1 MVKARE
7 PTIPPPPPPV
17 ERPVSRAERPLKL
30 LIAAAVVFPV
40 VIFAV
45 AGWISYNQHIAD
57 ARDRLQRTVDTLQ
70 EHAVKVFETF
80 AISERYMEEMFNG
93 LSDADIS
100 ANQEEYSRRIRNFIH
115 DLPQLRD
122 LWVIDADGRALVSG
136 TVYPMPTDLRLA
148 DRDYFS
154 GHKNGTAPETYIS
167 GTVQARVDNTSFF
180 AVTRKRMADGKF
192 NGVYLVSIAPEY
204 FTNYY
209 SKFPAADVTVAGL
222 VRADGVALARYPA
235 TQAGARSAPDSP
247 FMRAIIERPQRGV
260 TGGTSSFDGVVRIIA
275 YRKLPD
281 LPVYVNAGLDLTTVK
296 TDWMWDM
303 SAHLVFGLPATLM
316 MLGLGIFALRQARR
330 EAVANSQLRYE
341 AARRQ
346 TTELALRQAQKMEAV
361 GRLTGGIAH
370 DFNNLL
376 TAIIGNV
383 ELAMRRN
390 TSEDPRVANS
400 LGAIRQASTR
410 AATLVQRLLTF
421 SRQHPQEVKVVNVN
435 RLVTEMSEILH
446 RAIGETVRVETV
458 LASGLWKTAIDPNQ
472 LESAILNLA
481 VNARD
486 AMPGGGRLTI
496 ETSNAYLDEAYVRQS
511 GAEVEPGQ
519 FVLVAV
525 SDTGSGMS
533 TEVRDRAFD
542 PFFTTKAA
550 GAGSGL
556 GLSMVY
562 GFVKQSHGHIQI
574 YSEIGQGTAIKMYFP
589 RLSDPSAFPAWEE
602 EAEPVVPGSGE
613 HSDVILLV
621 EDDADVSRFV
631 VEALG
636 DIGYRVTHAATAA
649 EALEKIK
656 TMPDV
661 ALLFTD
667 VILPGGMNGR
677 ELANAIKE
685 THPDLPVLFATGYT
699 RNAIIHHGRL
709 DSDVDLLTKPF
720 TTEAMAKK
728 VREVLD
734 GKKPGGATS
743 A

>member
-7 PTIPPPPPPV
+7 PLSPPPPT
-17 ERPVSRAERPLKL
+17 ESPVSRAERPLKL
-30 LIAAAVVFPV
+30 LIAAS
-40 VIFAV
+40 VIFPIAIYLI
-45 AGWISYNQHIAD
+45 AGWISYGQYISEATE
-57 ARDRLQRTVDTLQ
+57 RLQRTVSAMQ
-70 EHAVKVFETF
+70 EHASKVFETF
-80 AISERYMEEMFNG
+80 AISERYLEELFNNVP
-93 LSDADIS
+93 SS
-100 ANQEEYSRRIRNFIH
+100 AIRDREAEYSGRIRTFIQS
-115 DLPQLRD
+115 LPQLRD
-122 LWVIDADGRALVSG
+122 LWVIDSNGRPLAAGTIYPLPRELDLSDRSYFEAHKKADI
-136 TVYPMPTDLRLA
+136 DI
-148 DRDYFS
+148 
-154 GHKNGTAPETYIS
+154 YIS
-167 GTVQARVDNTSFF
+167 EVVDARAANTDFF
-180 AVTRKRMADGKF
+180 AITRKRVSNGGDF
-192 NGVYLVSIAPEY
+192 DGVYLVSIAPEY
-204 FTNYY
+204 FSNYY
-209 SKFPAADVTVAGL
+209 ATLPRSDLSVAGL
-222 VRADGVALARYPA
+222 VRNDGVALARFPA
-235 TQAGARSAPDSP
+235 NSEFRRSAPGST
-247 FMRAIIERPQRGV
+247 FMRAIAANPEGGV
-260 TGGTSSFDGVVRIIA
+260 TDGPSSVDGERRIGA
-275 YRKLPD
+275 YRKLPNYD
-281 LPVYVNAGLDLTTVK
+281 VYVYAALDVPHVRAR
-296 TDWMWDM
+296 WMQAM
-303 SAHLVFGLPATLM
+303 ATHLIFGLPATLM
-316 MLGLGIFALRQARR
+316 MVGLGIFALHQARR
-330 EAVANSQLRYE
+330 EATANALLRQE

-346 TTELALRQAQKMEAV
+346 STELALRQAQKMEAV

-383 ELAMRRN
+383 ELALRRN
-390 TSEDPRVANS
+390 SSEDTRVANS
-400 LGAIRQASTR
+400 LNAIRQASMR

-421 SRQHPQEVKVVNVN
+421 SRQHPQEIKVVNVN

-486 AMPGGGRLTI
+486 AMTNGGRLTI

-511 GAEVEPGQ
+511 SAEVEAGQ

-533 TEVRDRAFD
+533 AEVRDRAFD
-542 PFFTTKAA
+542 PFFTTKPA

-574 YSEIGQGTAIKMYFP
+574 YSEIGQGTSIKMYFP

-602 EAEPVVPGSGE
+602 DAEPMAPGSDE
-613 HSDVILLV
+613 HSEAILLV

-631 VEALG
+631 VDALG

-649 EALEKIK
+649 EALEKLK

-677 ELANAIKE
+677 ELANTVKE

-734 GKKPGGATS
+734 GKRPGGAP
-743 A
+743 

>member
-7 PTIPPPPPPV
+7 PQIPLPAV
-17 ERPVSRAERPLKL
+17 ENTVSRAERPLKL
-30 LIAAAVVFPV
+30 LIAASIIFPV
-40 VIFAV
+40 AIFLF

-57 ARDRLQRTVDTLQ
+57 AHDRLQRTVDTMQ
-70 EHAVKVFETF
+70 EHAIKVFETF
-80 AISERYMEEMFNG
+80 SISERYMEEMFNG
-93 LSDADIS
+93 MSDADLR
-100 ANQEEYSRRIRNFIH
+100 ADELEYSRRIRNFIH

-122 LWVIDADGRALVSG
+122 LWVIDAEGRPLVSG
-136 TVYPMPTDLRLA
+136 TVYPMPGDLMLA
-148 DRDYFS
+148 DREYFS
-154 GHKNGTAPETYIS
+154 AHKNGTAPETYVS
-167 GTVQARVDNTSFF
+167 GTVEARLADTSFF
-180 AVTRKRMADGKF
+180 AVTRKRMADGAF
-192 NGVYLVSIAPEY
+192 NGIYLVSIAPEY
-204 FTNYY
+204 FTRYY
-209 SKFPAADVTVAGL
+209 SQFPETDLTVAGL

-235 TQAGARSAPDSP
+235 AAVGARSMPDSP
-247 FMRAIIERPQRGV
+247 FMRAIIDNPLRG
-260 TGGTSSFDGVVRIIA
+260 TTAGASSFDGVTRIIA
-275 YRKLPD
+275 YRKLPGQ
-281 LPVYVNAGLDLTTVK
+281 PVYVNAGLDVATVK
-296 TDWMWDM
+296 SEWIRDM
-303 SAHLVFGLPATLM
+303 ATHLLFGLPATLM
-316 MLGLGIFALRQARR
+316 MAGLGIFALRQARR
-330 EAVANSQLRYE
+330 EAVAHAQLRHE
-341 AARRQ
+341 SARRQ
-346 TTELALRQAQKMEAV
+346 STELALRQAQKMEAV

-383 ELAMRRN
+383 ELALRRN
-390 TSEDPRVANS
+390 TTEDPRVANS
-400 LGAIRQASTR
+400 LNAIRQASTR

-421 SRQHPQEVKVVNVN
+421 SRQHPQEVKAVNAN
-435 RLVTEMSEILH
+435 RLVNEMSEILH
-446 RAIGETVRVETV
+446 RSIGETVRVETV
-458 LASGLWKTAIDPNQ
+458 LASGLWTTAIDPNQ

-486 AMPGGGRLTI
+486 AMPNGGRLTI
-496 ETSNAYLDEAYVRQS
+496 ETSNAYIDEAYVKQS
-511 GAEVEPGQ
+511 GAEVSAGQ

-525 SDTGSGMS
+525 SDTGTGMS
-533 TEVRDRAFD
+533 PDVRDRAFD

-574 YSEIGQGTAIKMYFP
+574 YSEIGQGTSIKMYFP
-589 RLSDPSAFPAWEE
+589 RLSDPSAFPAWEDD
-602 EAEPVVPGSGE
+602 AKPVPPRSNA
-613 HSDVILLV
+613 HSESILLV

-631 VEALG
+631 VDALS

-649 EALEKIK
+649 EALDKIK

-677 ELANAIKE
+677 ELANAVKR
-685 THPDLPVLFATGYT
+685 THPRLPVLFATGYT

-728 VREVLD
+728 IREMID
-734 GKKPGGATS
+734 GTKPGGA

>member
-7 PTIPPPPPPV
+7 IQGPPPPA
-17 ERPVSRAERPLKL
+17 ETPVSRAERPLKL
-30 LIAAAVVFPV
+30 LIAAAIVIPVVVF
-40 VIFAV
+40 AL
-45 AGWISYNQHIAD
+45 AAWISYDQHIVD
-57 ARDRLQRTVDTLQ
+57 ARDRVQRSVDTMQ
-70 EHAVKVFETF
+70 EHAIKVFETF

-93 LSDADIS
+93 MSDAEIR
-100 ANQEEYSRRIRNFIH
+100 AAEPEYSRRIRNFIQ

-122 LWVIDADGRALVSG
+122 LWVIDANGRPLVSG
-136 TVYPMPTDLRLA
+136 TIHPMPPELDLA

-154 GHKNGTAPETYIS
+154 AHKNGTAPETYIS
-167 GTVQARVDNTSFF
+167 GTVEARVANTSFF
-180 AVTRKRMADGKF
+180 AVTRKRMSDGKF
-192 NGVYLVSIAPEY
+192 NGIYLVSIAPEY
-204 FTNYY
+204 FTRYY
-209 SKFPAADVTVAGL
+209 SQFPKTDVTVAGL
-222 VRADGVALARYPA
+222 VRADGVALARYPPA
-235 TQAGARSAPDSP
+235 AAGARSMPNSP
-247 FMRAIIERPQRGV
+247 FMRAILANPLRGA
-260 TGGTSSFDGVVRIIA
+260 TAGPSSFDGATRIIA

-281 LPVYVNAGLDLTTVK
+281 QPVYVNAGLDIATVK
-296 TDWMWDM
+296 AEWIRDM
-303 SAHLVFGLPATLM
+303 ATHLVFGLPATLM
-316 MLGLGIFALRQARR
+316 MAGLGIFALRQARR
-330 EAVANSQLRYE
+330 EALAHAQLRHE
-341 AARRQ
+341 SARRQ
-346 TTELALRQAQKMEAV
+346 STELALRQAQKMEAV

-383 ELAMRRN
+383 ELALRRN
-390 TSEDPRVANS
+390 TTEDPRVANS
-400 LGAIRQASTR
+400 LNAIRQASTR

-421 SRQHPQEVKVVNVN
+421 SRQHPQEVKAVNAN
-435 RLVTEMSEILH
+435 RLVNEMSEILH
-446 RAIGETVRVETV
+446 RSIGETVRVETV
-458 LASGLWKTAIDPNQ
+458 LASGLWNTAIDPNQ

-486 AMPGGGRLTI
+486 AMPNGGRLTI
-496 ETSNAYLDEAYVRQS
+496 ETSNAYIDEAYVKQS
-511 GAEVEPGQ
+511 GAEVSAGQ

-525 SDTGSGMS
+525 SDTGTGMS
-533 TEVRDRAFD
+533 ADVRDRAFD

-550 GAGSGL
+550 GVGSGL

-574 YSEIGQGTAIKMYFP
+574 YSEIGQGTSIKMYFP
-589 RLSDPSAFPAWEE
+589 RLSDPSAFPAWED
-602 EAEPVVPGSGE
+602 EAKPVPPRSNA
-613 HSDVILLV
+613 HSESILLV

-631 VEALG
+631 VDALA

-656 TMPDV
+656 AMPDV

-677 ELANAIKE
+677 ELANAVKR

-728 VREVLD
+728 IRDMID
-734 GKKPGGATS
+734 GTTPDDA